1 MRKTFNFYRS
11 YWDVA
16 NELNDKDRLAFYDA
30 LMKRQF
36 TGVETDLEG
45 MVKFAYLS
53 QKHSIDRQIEGFES
67 KTKIPLQDPTEGGTQ
82 GGVEA
87 PKVQL
92 KEKEKGKEKEEYIIV
107 PFQERV
113 NKFLNWFNLEFT
125 KHGKPQTKFRILNNQ
140 TENNLKKLL
149 DKYTTDEWSLAF
161 ENMINNSWVIENK
174 NATPDHFLRPANFE
188 KYLNQVKLQE
198 TKTAKNTFAWNR

>member
-53 QKHSIDRQIEGFES
+53 QKHSIDRQIEGFEN
-67 KTKIPLQDPTEGGTQ
+67 KTKTPLQDPTEGGTQ
-82 GGVEA
+82 GGTEA
-87 PKVQL
+87 PTVQL
-92 KEKEKGKEKEEYIIV
+92 KEKEKEKEEYTKV

-113 NKFLNWFNLEFT
+113 NKFLNWFNAEFV
-125 KHGKPQTKFRILNNQ
+125 KHGKQQAKFRTLNAQ
-140 TENNLKKLL
+140 TESNLKKLL
-149 DKYTTDEWSLAF
+149 DKYTTEEWCLAF
-161 ENMINNSWVIENK
+161 ENMICNTWVIENK
-174 NATPDHFLRPANFE
+174 NATPDHFLRLANFE
-188 KYLNQVKLQE
+188 KYLNQVKNE
-198 TKTAKNTFAWNR
+198 NTKTANNTFAWDR

>member
-53 QKHSIDRQIEGFES
+53 QKHSIDRQIEGFEN

-82 GGVEA
+82 GGIEA
-87 PKVQL
+87 PTVQL
-92 KEKEKGKEKEEYIIV
+92 KEKEKEKEEYTKV

-113 NKFLNWFNLEFT
+113 NKFLNWFNAEFV
-125 KHGKPQTKFRILNNQ
+125 KHGKQQAKFRTLNAQ
-140 TENNLKKLL
+140 TESNLKKLF
-149 DKYTTDEWSLAF
+149 DKYNTEEWCLAF
-161 ENMINNSWVIENK
+161 ENMICNTWVIENK

-188 KYLNQVKLQE
+188 KYLNQVKNE
-198 TKTAKNTFAWNR
+198 NTKTANNTFAWDR

>member
-11 YWDVA
+11 YWNVA

-53 QKHSIDRQIEGFES
+53 QKHSIDRQIEGYEN
-67 KTKIPLQDPTEGGTQ
+67 KTKEPLQDPTEGGTQ
-82 GGVEA
+82 GGIKA
-87 PKVQL
+87 PTVQL
-92 KEKEKGKEKEEYIIV
+92 KEKEKEKEESIIV

-113 NKFLNWFNLEFT
+113 NKFLNWFNAEFT
-125 KHGKPQTKFRILNNQ
+125 KHGKPQTKFRTLNNQ

-161 ENMINNSWVIENK
+161 ENMINNVWVIENK

-188 KYLNQVKLQE
+188 KYLNQENEENKI
-198 TKTAKNTFAWNR
+198 KFAWQ

>member
-11 YWDVA
+11 YWNVA

-53 QKHSIDRQIEGFES
+53 QKHSIDRQIEGYEN
-67 KTKIPLQDPTEGGTQ
+67 KTKEPLQDPTEGGTQ
-82 GGVEA
+82 GGIKA
-87 PKVQL
+87 PTVQL
-92 KEKEKGKEKEEYIIV
+92 KEKEKEKEESIIV

-113 NKFLNWFNLEFT
+113 NKFLNWFNAEFT
-125 KHGKPQTKFRILNNQ
+125 KHGKPQTKFRTLNNQ

-161 ENMINNSWVIENK
+161 ENMINNTWVIENK
-174 NATPDHFLRPANFE
+174 NATPDHFLRLANFE